1 MLTFPEH
8 FLWGVSTSAYQYEGG
23 DVPNQ
28 WRAWERNGHIR
39 SRDLRAAPA
48 TGGKTPSATSIFAP
62 NLASTRC
69 AFPWNGPGWSPRA
82 DNGTPKPSS
91 AIAASSPPRAA
102 GVCDCSSP
110 CITSLTPSGSRSAAP
125 SPIPPRRVH
134 SPFLPT
140 RAAEYF
146 GEFCTDWVTFNEPNI
161 YTAFGYL
168 LGEFP
173 PGKRYDLRR
182 GMLALLGIHQAHA
195 FAYDR
200 LHAAQPEA
208 RVGMAVHYAEFEA
221 SSRSL
226 FDRWLRDAYHLLFNQ
241 SSLHL
246 LRQGELPARW
256 WLPAARLPDVRG
268 KIDWIGLNVYNRF
281 HVRFSSLPRSPGAAG
296 LWVPAEVPQGDP
308 GTDYPYGEACPPA
321 VRSAVRDYSA
331 LGCPML
337 VTENGVPDRA
347 DRIRPWVM
355 VSTLREMHALIAEG
369 FDLRGYF
376 HWSLVDN
383 FEWTQGWTLRFGLYQ
398 LDPATQERLPRPS
411 AELFRRMV
419 AANGVS
425 AEDLAGCAESP
436 PPRPIAAP
444 LPALPSTCGRAG
456 STSRSR
462 C

>member
-39 SRDLRAAPA
+39 SRDLRGRACDWWENAERDLDLCAKLGLNALRLSVEWARVEPARGQWDAKAIERYRSLFAAARRRGLRLFLTLHHFTHPIWFEERGAFTHPAAPGA
-48 TGGKTPSATSIFAP
+48 FAV
-62 NLASTRC
+62 
-69 AFPWNGPGWSPRA
+69 F
-82 DNGTPKPSS
+82 
-91 AIAASSPPRAA
+91 AA
-102 GVCDCSSP
+102 
-110 CITSLTPSGSRSAAP
+110 
-125 SPIPPRRVH
+125 
-134 SPFLPT
+134 